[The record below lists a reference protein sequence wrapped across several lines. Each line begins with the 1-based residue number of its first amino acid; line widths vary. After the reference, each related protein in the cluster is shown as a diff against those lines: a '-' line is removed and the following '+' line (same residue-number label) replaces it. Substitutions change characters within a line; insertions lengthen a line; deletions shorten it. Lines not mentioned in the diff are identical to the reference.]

1 MTTRLNRIVSL
12 GGAAAFVAVVGFSA
26 GARAETMVHAS
37 GLSAAVAIDDLDPL
51 CGHHYEVA
59 DISPLCGHH
68 YPTSAV

>member
-12 GGAAAFVAVVGFSA
+12 GGAAALVAVVGFSN
-26 GARAETMVHAS
+26 GARADTTVQAS
-37 GLSAAVAIDDLDPL
+37 GLSTAAAINELDPL
-51 CGHHYEVA
+51 CGHHYVVA

>member
-12 GGAAAFVAVVGFSA
+12 GGAAALVAVVGFSA
-26 GARAETMVHAS
+26 GARAETTVQAS
-37 GLSAAVAIDDLDPL
+37 GLSATAAINDFDPL

-68 YPTSAV
+68 YPSSAV

>member
-12 GGAAAFVAVVGFSA
+12 GGAAALVAVLGFSA
-26 GARAETMVHAS
+26 GARADTITRQP
-37 GLSAAVAIDDLDPL
+37 GLSTIAGDDDFDPL

-68 YPTSAV
+68 YPT